1 MDNPEDHEEDYSD
14 SLGHGWEDSEETE
27 DDDLPLPEFDADGN
41 LTTSPSTPAEPLVM
55 TDEEFRDFAE
65 RGSIEENAASYDLH
79 AAIRDMICTIG
90 DDPDRPG
97 LIDTPDRVIRSWNEL
112 YAGYWTNVKDLFTE
126 FDNEGY
132 DEMVILRGIEFF
144 SMCEHHILPFH
155 GKAHVA
161 YIPGDKIVGLS
172 KLARLVDVLSKRLQN
187 QERLTQQIVE
197 ALMEHLSPRGAACVM
212 EGHHMCMACRGVKK
226 PHSTMVTS
234 CFKGAFQNQAT
245 RAELFS
251 LIKG

>member
-14 SLGHGWEDSEETE
+14 SLGHGWEDYDEEDE
-27 DDDLPLPEFDADGN
+27 LPLPEFDENGN
-41 LTTSPSTPAEPLVM
+41 LITTPAAAAEPLVM

-79 AAIRDMICTIG
+79 AAIRDMIAAIC
-90 DDPDRPG
+90 DDPTRSG
-97 LIDTPDRVIRSWNEL
+97 LVDTPDRVIRSWNEL
-112 YAGYWTNVKDLFTE
+112 YSGYWTDVKDLFTE
-126 FDNEGY
+126 FDSEGY
-132 DEMVILRGIEFF
+132 DEMVVLKDVEFF

-155 GKAHVA
+155 GRAHVA
-161 YIPGDKIVGLS
+161 YIPGEKIVGLS

-187 QERLTQQIVE
+187 QERLTQQVVQ

-212 EGHHMCMACRGVKK
+212 EGRHMCMACRGVKK